1 MTVSLSVK
9 NKQCIQQLETVWFNE
24 YGPPPLLQVI
34 LKLEGSQL
42 PASCQLQQ
50 YSIQCEEED
59 KFLLVYTLLKLRL
72 VRGKT
77 LLFVDSIERC
87 YRLKLFLE
95 QVGVPACVLN
105 SELPI
110 HSR

>member
-1 MTVSLSVK
+1 M
-9 NKQCIQQLETVWFNE
+9 VWFNE
-24 YGPPPLLQVI
+24 YGPPPPLLQVI

>member
-1 MTVSLSVK
+1 M
-9 NKQCIQQLETVWFNE
+9 
-24 YGPPPLLQVI
+24 
-34 LKLEGSQL
+34 KLEGSQL
-42 PASCQLQQ
+42 PDNRQLQQ
-50 YSIQCEEED
+50 YSIQCEEEE
-59 KFLLVYTLLKLRL
+59 KFLLVYTLLKLCL

-77 LLFVDSIERC
+77 LLFVDSIDRC

-95 QVGVPACVLN
+95 QVGVPTCVLN